1 MQLLVGRICQPEG
14 IRLVGLGRKLR
25 VWPRSPKISA
35 RVTESREAS
44 MGGELGGADIAVL
57 GLSPVREFCVEQL
70 CIVMLGDAN

>member
-1 MQLLVGRICQPEG
+1 
-14 IRLVGLGRKLR
+14 
-25 VWPRSPKISA
+25 
-35 RVTESREAS
+35 